1 MSKSE
6 HVYWKVAP
14 RDTNMASEF
23 PFNIAHILSNFDTLG
38 KKIHKGEEIY
48 IFFGTQMQL
57 FINGLKKVFFW
68 LVRLREY
75 SVKENLH
82 KGNSTEGLVPRV
94 WSTHQFSLHLSA
106 RRLAK

>member
-14 RDTNMASEF
+14 RDTNMASKF
-23 PFNIAHILSNFDTLG
+23 PFNIAHVLSNFDTLG

-57 FINGLKKVFFW
+57 FINGLKKVFF
-68 LVRLREY
+68 VRLNSGLY
-75 SVKENLH
+75 TIWKEM
-82 KGNSTEGLVPRV
+82 KY
-94 WSTHQFSLHLSA
+94 W
-106 RRLAK
+106 